1 MSSARITVTSE
12 PNLGSVEPNLGSV
25 GTLPLLADA
34 LFGKTRRSVLAI
46 VISHPDQE
54 FYYRQIASLIHMGM
68 GSVHRELQ
76 SLANAGILL
85 REGHGQQVYYRANTA
100 CPIFSELQ
108 SLLLKTAGL
117 GDVLRSALAGLAERI
132 AIAFVYGSLAKGT
145 VNGASD
151 VDVLVVG
158 SVTLAELANALNPTQ
173 DMLQREVNP
182 SVYPPEELKRKV
194 RDGNHFLTSIMN
206 EPKLFLIGGEDD
218 LKRLVA

>member
-1 MSSARITVTSE
+1 MPDILNSSTTVPDLGTTV
-12 PNLGSVEPNLGSV
+12 PNLRTVKVASS
-25 GTLPLLADA
+25 LADA
-34 LFGKTRRSVLAI
+34 LFGLSRRQVLGLL
-46 VISHPDQE
+46 VGHPDQS
-54 FYYRQIASLIHMGM
+54 FYTRQIARTLHLGLGSL
-68 GSVHRELQ
+68 HRELQ

-85 REGHGQQVYYRANTA
+85 REAHGQQVYYRANSA

-145 VNGASD
+145 ANGASD
-151 VDVLVVG
+151 VDVMVVG